1 MRTTLYDI
9 QLFSC
14 ELKFL
19 PTFANDTRCIQVYD
33 TASLSLRSEW
43 MTLGRDYNLWCA
55 CEKKEWYTS
64 YGRNSK

>member
-19 PTFANDTRCIQVYD
+19 PTFANDTRCIQVHD

-55 CEKKEWYTS
+55 CEKKKWYTS
-64 YGRNSK
+64 YDRNSK